1 VAAEPGRLRS
11 PWMLALTGKE
21 PVASRPPQEGAAD
34 NEPGRVLIVADE
46 DRVRQLLSMMVA
58 EEGQRPVQKGWRD
71 PDLTGTIGERFRMVV
86 LDWGSAPRLA
96 ARLAGAIRAS
106 QRETPIAVLVPC
118 WSDLEVGAREAA
130 DFFFTKPLRVTEI
143 RRVLAL
149 TFGSRSR
156 VVGRASEIPMGAV

>member
-34 NEPGRVLIVADE
+34 NEPGRVLI
-46 DRVRQLLSMMVA
+46 VA